1 MILYARRKLMAHT
14 SCGNLRMGN
23 YVCNLNLQML
33 VEIYSIELVPFNNPR
48 HCIEEQRGMRQQ
60 LFFTE

>member
-1 MILYARRKLMAHT
+1 MAHT

-33 VEIYSIELVPFNNPR
+33 VKIYSIELVPFNNPR